1 MNLSLRAKLTAIVAT
16 AALAFVVII
25 AAGTLSLRRTENVLA
40 QIEGRYVPRL
50 DARPRLEAEL
60 ERLQRSF
67 QDAVS
72 AHDAEAVAA
81 TRETKEGILA
91 LVASAGSGIDPGA
104 AAAFRGALDDYY
116 VAALDVSRRLIA
128 GERGEQLVAA
138 MGAMQQ
144 KQGRAMELLRTATA
158 LDRAELAG
166 AFREASRA
174 LNDSARIRL
183 TVSIACLLAVILLS
197 TWLGRGVLRSVAG
210 LTTGLERF
218 GRGEFARSIAVES
231 RDELGDVAR
240 RANEMAESL
249 RRLSAE
255 RDRVEWLEAGHAG
268 LARELRGELE
278 PEEVATRAVRF
289 LARALDAPVAALYT
303 LEPDGA
309 LVLAAHHALAPLS
322 TSTSESAPV
331 PRFAPGEGL
340 VGQAALE
347 EELRVVENA
356 PADYLRVRSGLGDA
370 APRAI
375 VLLPLS
381 NAGRV
386 TGVLELGVFKPWSE
400 QSGQLLRTVRETLA
414 IAVVVAR
421 ARAATRELLTATQRQ
436 AEKLAQQEEELRATN
451 EELQAQEEELRQ
463 ANTDLSHQTE
473 ELAAQRQTLADA
485 NQDLDEARQRLEHR
499 AGELATVSAYKSQFL
514 ANMSHELRTPLN
526 SMLLLSNLL
535 SENED
540 HTLTARQVEFART
553 IYAAGKDLLALIN
566 QVLDLAKVESGR
578 PDVTFA
584 PAPLGEITTHLERV
598 FTPLARDKGLAL
610 SVSLDPGLPTTIIT
624 DRQRLEQILTNLLGN
639 ALKFTARGEVSLR
652 VEPAGS
658 AARFKRSDLTSGGA
672 LAFIVSDTGVGIAP
686 DDHERVFAPFEQVDG
701 AADRKYGGTGLGL
714 GIARELA
721 TLLGGELQLESSLG
735 HGTKFTCYL
744 PRAAPAHATAKAPPP
759 ATPVAATP
767 MAARRESP
775 APAAGAPFLLLIED
789 DSIFA
794 STFGEVIQA
803 QGLAYI
809 QAPSGQ
815 AGLRIAREQ
824 RPAGIILDVRLPDMD
839 GWRVIEKLRAD
850 PATAAIPVHFV
861 SALDAAERGLAL
873 GAVGYLRKPVTRAD
887 LIGVIDVL
895 VPRAAER
902 SARFLVVEDDK
913 VTADSV
919 VRMLEAEHLEVRR
932 AGTAA
937 EAIALL
943 ASEPFGCMILDLGL
957 SDMNGLD
964 LLRAVREGGGSSAPR
979 VVVYTARAL
988 SRAETMALEAYAE
1001 AIILKDGSSVERL
1014 LDEVRLF
1021 VRRFGDGSA
1030 TRSDATPV
1038 PTLADVRFEGRRVL
1052 VVDDDMR
1059 TVYALSAALRA
1070 KGIEVL
1076 AADTG
1081 KAALEELDRR
1091 PDVEVV
1097 LMDIMM
1103 PEMDG
1108 YEAMR
1113 RIRADARFA
1122 KLPIIALTAKA
1133 MKGDAEKCAEAGASH
1148 YLPKPIDAGRLV
1160 ALLATCFRPAAG
1172 AAKEETPDA

>member
-25 AAGTLSLRRTENVLA
+25 AAGTLSLRRTEDTLA

-50 DARPRLEAEL
+50 DARPRLEAEM
-60 ERLQRSF
+60 ERLQRAF

-91 LVASAGSGIDPGA
+91 LVANAGPGIDPGA
-104 AAAFRGALDDYY
+104 AAAFRLALDDYY
-116 VAALDVSRRLIA
+116 FAALDVSRRLVA

-138 MGAMQQ
+138 MGGMQQ
-144 KQGRAMELLRTATA
+144 KQGRAMELLRAATA

-166 AFREASRA
+166 AFRETSRA

-183 TVSIACLLAVILLS
+183 TMSVTCLLAVILLS
-197 TWLGRGVLRSVAG
+197 AWLGRGVLRSVAG
-210 LTTGLERF
+210 LTTGFSRF
-218 GRGEFARSIAVES
+218 GRGDFARPIAIES
-231 RDELGDVAR
+231 RDELGEVAR

-249 RRLSAE
+249 RKLSAE

-268 LARELRGELE
+268 LTRELRGELE

-289 LARALDAPVAALYT
+289 LAQTLDAPVAALYT
-303 LEPDGA
+303 REPDGS
-309 LVLAAHHALAPLS
+309 LMLAAQHALAPDAS
-322 TSTSESAPV
+322 PV
-331 PRFAPGEGL
+331 ARFALGEGL

-347 EELRVVENA
+347 DDLRVVEN
-356 PADYLRVRSGLGDA
+356 PPSDYLRVRSGLGDA

-375 VLLPLS
+375 VLVPLAR
-381 NAGRV
+381 AGHV
-386 TGVLELGVFKPWSE
+386 VGVLELGVFAPWSE
-400 QSGQLLRTVRETLA
+400 RSGQLLRAVRETLA
-414 IAVVVAR
+414 IKIVVAR
-421 ARAATRELLTATQRQ
+421 DRAATRELLAATQRQ
-436 AEKLAQQEEELRATN
+436 AAKLAQQEEELRATN

-463 ANTDLSHQTE
+463 ANTDLSRQTE
-473 ELAAQRQTLADA
+473 ELAAQRQTLSDS
-485 NQDLDEARQRLEHR
+485 NQDLDEARRRLEHR

-540 HTLTARQVEFART
+540 HTLSARQVEFART
-553 IYAAGKDLLALIN
+553 IFAAGKDLLGLIN

-578 PDVTFA
+578 PDVSFA
-584 PAPLGEITTHLERV
+584 PAPLAEIATHLERV
-598 FTPLARDKGLAL
+598 FEPLAREKGLAL
-610 SVSLDPGLPTTIIT
+610 SVVLTPGLPTTIIT

-658 AARFKRSDLTSGGA
+658 AARFKRTDLTPAGA
-672 LAFIVSDTGVGIAP
+672 LAFVVTDTGMGIAP

-714 GIARELA
+714 GIARELV

-735 HGTKFTCYL
+735 QGSRFTCYL
-744 PRAAPAHATAKAPPP
+744 PRAASASVPAISAPPV
-759 ATPVAATP
+759 APV
-767 MAARRESP
+767 AARRESAVTTP
-775 APAAGAPFLLLIED
+775 GAPFLLLIED
-789 DSIFA
+789 DPIFA
-794 STFGEVIQA
+794 STFGEVIEA
-803 QGLAYI
+803 HGLAYV

-861 SALDAAERGLAL
+861 SALDAAERGIAL
-873 GAVGYLRKPVTRAD
+873 GAVGYLRKPVTRND
-887 LIGVIDVL
+887 LVGVIDVL
-895 VPRAAER
+895 VPRAA
-902 SARFLVVEDDK
+902 ARVARLLVVEDDR
-913 VTADSV
+913 TMADSV
-919 VRMLEAEHLEVRR
+919 VRMLEAEHFEVRR

-937 EAIALL
+937 EARELL
-943 ASEPFGCMILDLGL
+943 ARERFGCMILDLGL
-957 SDMNGLD
+957 PDMNGLD
-964 LLRAVREGGGSSAPR
+964 LLRSVREGGAGAPR

-1001 AIILKDGSSVERL
+1001 AIVLKDGSSVERL

-1021 VRRFGDGSA
+1021 VRRFGSG
-1030 TRSDATPV
+1030 RSRADATPV

-1081 KAALEELDRR
+1081 QAALEELDRR

-1113 RIRADARFA
+1113 RIRADRRFVT
-1122 KLPIIALTAKA
+1122 LPIIALTAKA
-1133 MKGDAEKCAEAGASH
+1133 MKGDEEKCAEAGASH

-1160 ALLATCFRPAAG
+1160 ALLATCFAAG
-1172 AAKEETPDA
+1172 TGEPPHA

>member
-1 MNLSLRAKLTAIVAT
+1 MNLSLRGKLTAIVAT

-25 AAGTLSLRRTENVLA
+25 GAGTLSLRRTENALA

-72 AHDAEAVAA
+72 AHDADAVAA
-81 TRETKEGILA
+81 TRETKEGILV
-91 LVASAGSGIDPGA
+91 LVASAGPGIDPGA
-104 AAAFRGALDDYY
+104 AAAFRLALDDYY
-116 VAALDVSRRLIA
+116 FAALDVSRRLVA

-144 KQGRAMELLRTATA
+144 KQGRAMELLRAATA

-166 AFREASRA
+166 AFRETSRA
-174 LNDSARIRL
+174 LTDSARIRL
-183 TVSIACLLAVILLS
+183 TVSVACLLAVILLS
-197 TWLGRGVLRSVAG
+197 VWVGRGVLRSVAG
-210 LTTGLERF
+210 LTTGLTRF
-218 GRGEFARSIAVES
+218 GGGDFARPIAVES
-231 RDELGDVAR
+231 SDELGEVAR

-289 LARALDAPVAALYT
+289 LARTLDAPVAALYT
-303 LEPDGA
+303 SEPDGS
-309 LVLAAHHALAPLS
+309 LVLAAHHALAPQS
-322 TSTSESAPV
+322 TSASEGAPAF
-331 PRFAPGEGL
+331 RFAPGEGL

-347 EELRVVENA
+347 ENLRVVENA

-400 QSGQLLRTVRETLA
+400 QGSQLLRAVRETLA

-421 ARAATRELLTATQRQ
+421 ARAATRELLAATQRQ
-436 AEKLAQQEEELRATN
+436 AQKLAEQEEELRATN
-451 EELQAQEEELRQ
+451 EELQAQEEELRH
-463 ANTDLSHQTE
+463 ANTDLSRQTE
-473 ELAAQRQTLADA
+473 ELAAQRETLADA

-553 IYAAGKDLLALIN
+553 IYAAGKDLLGLIN

-584 PAPLGEITTHLERV
+584 PTPLGEITTHLERV
-598 FTPLARDKGLAL
+598 FAPLARDKGLGL
-610 SVSLDPGLPTTIIT
+610 SVALEPGLPATIIT

-658 AARFKRSDLTSGGA
+658 AARFKRSDLTPAGA
-672 LAFIVSDTGVGIAP
+672 LAFVVTDTGVGIAP

-735 HGTKFTCYL
+735 HGSKFICYL
-744 PRAAPAHATAKAPPP
+744 PRVAPAPVPDKATAAPTP
-759 ATPVAATP
+759 AG
-767 MAARRESP
+767 RRESTAP
-775 APAAGAPFLLLIED
+775 APAPGAPFLLLIED
-789 DSIFA
+789 DPIFA
-794 STFGEVIQA
+794 STFGEIIQA
-803 QGLAYI
+803 QGLAYV

-824 RPAGIILDVRLPDMD
+824 RPAGIILDVRLPDVD
-839 GWRVIEKLRAD
+839 GWRGIEKLRAD
-850 PATAAIPVHFV
+850 PATASIPVHFI
-861 SALDAAERGLAL
+861 SALDAADRGLAL
-873 GAVGYLRKPVTRAD
+873 GAVGYLRKPVTRND
-887 LIGVIDVL
+887 LIDVIDVL
-895 VPRAAER
+895 VPRAADR
-902 SARFLVVEDDK
+902 STRFLVVEDDK
-913 VTADSV
+913 PTADSV

-937 EAIALL
+937 EARALL

-957 SDMNGLD
+957 PDMNGLE
-964 LLRAVREGGGSSAPR
+964 LLRAVREGGGASAPR

-1001 AIILKDGSSVERL
+1001 AIVLKDGSSVERL

-1021 VRRFGDGSA
+1021 VRRFGGARGSSRA
-1030 TRSDATPV
+1030 DATPA
-1038 PTLADVRFEGRRVL
+1038 PTRADVRFEGRRVL

-1081 KAALEELDRR
+1081 QAALEELDRR
-1091 PDVEVV
+1091 PDIEVV

-1113 RIRADARFA
+1113 RIRADRRFA
-1122 KLPIIALTAKA
+1122 TLPIIALTAKA
-1133 MKGDAEKCAEAGASH
+1133 MKGDEEKCVEAGASH

-1160 ALLATCFRPAAG
+1160 ALLATCFRPAVE
-1172 AAKEETPDA
+1172 KEKKPDA

>member
-25 AAGTLSLRRTENVLA
+25 AAGTLSLRRTETVLA

-116 VAALDVSRRLIA
+116 VAALDVSRRLVA

-144 KQGRAMELLRTATA
+144 KQGRAMELLRAATA
-158 LDRAELAG
+158 LDRTELAG

-210 LTTGLERF
+210 LTTGLARF
-218 GRGEFARSIAVES
+218 GRGDFARPIAAES

-255 RDRVEWLEAGHAG
+255 RDRVEWLEAAHAG

-289 LARALDAPVAALYT
+289 LARTLDAPVAALYT
-303 LEPDGA
+303 REPDGT
-309 LVLAAHHALAPLS
+309 LVLAAHHALAPQ
-322 TSTSESAPV
+322 STSESAPA

-386 TGVLELGVFKPWSE
+386 TGVLELGVFKTWSE
-400 QSGQLLRTVRETLA
+400 QSGQLLRAVRETLA

-421 ARAATRELLTATQRQ
+421 ARAATRELLAATQRQ

-463 ANTDLSHQTE
+463 ANTDLSRQTE
-473 ELAAQRQTLADA
+473 ELAAQRETLADA

-514 ANMSHELRTPLN
+514 SNMSHELRTPLN

-598 FTPLARDKGLAL
+598 FTPLARDKGLGL
-610 SVSLDPGLPTTIIT
+610 SVVLASGLPTTIIT

-639 ALKFTARGEVSLR
+639 ALKFTAHGEVSLR
-652 VEPAGS
+652 IEPAGS
-658 AARFKRSDLTSGGA
+658 AARFKRSDLTPAGA
-672 LAFIVSDTGVGIAP
+672 LAFVVSDTGMGIAP

-735 HGTKFTCYL
+735 HGSKFICYL
-744 PRAAPAHATAKAPPP
+744 PRAAPPHALEKATPA

-767 MAARRESP
+767 IAARRESAAP
-775 APAAGAPFLLLIED
+775 APGAPFLLLIED
-789 DSIFA
+789 DAIFA

-803 QGLAYI
+803 QGIAYL

-873 GAVGYLRKPVTRAD
+873 GAVGYLRKPVTRND

-895 VPRAAER
+895 VPRAAQR

-913 VTADSV
+913 ATADSV
-919 VRMLEAEHLEVRR
+919 VRMLEEEHLEVRR

-937 EAIALL
+937 EAQALL
-943 ASEPFGCMILDLGL
+943 AREPFGCMILDLGL
-957 SDMNGLD
+957 PDMNGLD
-964 LLRAVREGGGSSAPR
+964 LLRALREGGGAAAPR

-1001 AIILKDGSSVERL
+1001 AIVLKDGSSVERL

-1021 VRRFGDGSA
+1021 VRRFGGRSA
-1030 TRSDATPV
+1030 TRAEATPM

-1113 RIRADARFA
+1113 RIRADRRFTT
-1122 KLPIIALTAKA
+1122 LPIIALTAKA
-1133 MKGDAEKCAEAGASH
+1133 MKGDEEKCAEAGASH

-1172 AAKEETPDA
+1172 AEKEETPDA